1 MSTLY
6 VNTIKPQ
13 SGTTVAVSGTLEV
26 SGTIKS
32 YALETITT
40 SETTYLGSNKF
51 GNDTTD
57 THQFTGSVIIS
68 GSLQGGASS
77 LRVKDSKLSLT
88 DTDVVHGVTNVAATD
103 VYGDFGPIHST
114 YGGLMI
120 NGLSDQENAGA
131 RSLALRGICND
142 THTDTVSTVEII
154 GAKRSGVT
162 VQALDAAETV
172 LQVANHS
179 TTLMT
184 VLGSG
189 NVGIGTTT
197 PGAKLDVDGSAV
209 FNESGADVDFRVE
222 SDGNANILFVDG
234 GNDRIG
240 IGTASPGAILEVKD
254 GRFLLTDNDVAH
266 GITNVAPTNAYG
278 DFGPIHSTYGGLMI
292 NGLSDQENAGARSL
306 ALRGV
311 CNDTHTDTVPTVEI
325 IGAKRSGATIQAMA
339 AAETVLQIA
348 NHSTALVNVLGSGAV
363 LPGADNSY
371 DLGSSAYRWANVY
384 TGDLHLKNDRG
395 DWTILEE
402 EDYLC
407 VVNNRTGKKYEMML
421 KEIED

>member
-1 MSTLY
+1 MSLLN
-6 VNTIKPQ
+6 VNKIKPYND
-13 SGTTVAVSGTLEV
+13 GTSVTIEAADVFVSGTLEV

-32 YALETITT
+32 YALETIVT

-51 GNDTTD
+51 GNDATD
-57 THQFTGSVIIS
+57 THQFTGSIHGLI
-68 GSLQGGASS
+68 ASS
-77 LRVKDSKLSLT
+77 LEVKDSRLSLT

-142 THTDTVSTVEII
+142 THTDTVPTVEII
-154 GAKRSGVT
+154 GAKRSGAT

-179 TTLMT
+179 T
-184 VLGSG
+184 V
-189 NVGIGTTT
+189 
-197 PGAKLDVDGSAV
+197 
-209 FNESGADVDFRVE
+209 
-222 SDGNANILFVDG
+222 
-234 GNDRIG
+234 
-240 IGTASPGAILEVKD
+240 
-254 GRFLLTDNDVAH
+254 
-266 GITNVAPTNAYG
+266 
-278 DFGPIHSTYGGLMI
+278 
-292 NGLSDQENAGARSL
+292 
-306 ALRGV
+306 
-311 CNDTHTDTVPTVEI
+311 
-325 IGAKRSGATIQAMA
+325 
-339 AAETVLQIA
+339 
-348 NHSTALVNVLGSGAV
+348 LVNVLGNGSV

-371 DLGSSAYRWANVY
+371 DLGSSTYKWANVY

-407 VVNNRTGKKYEMML
+407 VVNNKSGKKYKMML
-421 KEIED
+421 QEIDD

>member
-189 NVGIGTTT
+189 NVGIGTVT
-197 PGAKLDVDGSAV
+197 P
-209 FNESGADVDFRVE
+209 
-222 SDGNANILFVDG
+222 
-234 GNDRIG
+234 
-240 IGTASPGAILEVKD
+240 
-254 GRFLLTDNDVAH
+254 
-266 GITNVAPTNAYG
+266 
-278 DFGPIHSTYGGLMI
+278 
-292 NGLSDQENAGARSL
+292 
-306 ALRGV
+306 
-311 CNDTHTDTVPTVEI
+311 
-325 IGAKRSGATIQAMA
+325 
-339 AAETVLQIA
+339 
-348 NHSTALVNVLGSGAV
+348 
-363 LPGADNSY
+363 
-371 DLGSSAYRWANVY
+371 
-384 TGDLHLKNDRG
+384 LHA
-395 DWTILEE
+395 
-402 EDYLC
+402 
-407 VVNNRTGKKYEMML
+407 
-421 KEIED
+421 